1 MYIRHQSVTV
11 AVIGCI
17 MLGWVS
23 LGVSGSRFQSGSATL
38 LYSNSSTAPEPQGE
52 DAPED
57 TSGAGTRAVSQWM
70 RSDVYLNPLAA
81 AWRDLRFLVLL
92 SDRLTPP

>member
-17 MLGWVS
+17 MLGLSVGLS
-23 LGVSGSRFQSGSATL
+23 ASRVQPGSAAL
-38 LYSNSSTAPEPQGE
+38 LYSETAPEPQGE

-57 TSGAGTRAVSQWM
+57 TSGAGSRAVLQLVQ
-70 RSDVYLNPLAA
+70 SDVYLNPLAA

-92 SDRLTPP
+92 GDRLTPP

>member
-23 LGVSGSRFQSGSATL
+23 LAVSGSRVRPGSATL
-38 LYSNSSTAPEPQGE
+38 LYSNTSPEPQEE

-57 TSGAGTRAVSQWM
+57 TSGAGSRAVSQLM
-70 RSDVYLNPLAA
+70 LSDVYLNPLAA

-92 SDRLTPP
+92 SDRLTPR

>member
-1 MYIRHQSVTV
+1 MYIRHQSITV

-23 LGVSGSRFQSGSATL
+23 LGLSASRVQPGSAAL
-38 LYSNSSTAPEPQGE
+38 LYSDSNTAPEPQGE
-52 DAPED
+52 DAPEES
-57 TSGAGTRAVSQWM
+57 SGAGSRAVLQLM
-70 RSDVYLNPLAA
+70 QSDVYLNPLAA

>member
-23 LGVSGSRFQSGSATL
+23 LGVSSSRFQSGSVTL
-38 LYSNSSTAPEPQGE
+38 LYSDAVPEPQGE
-52 DAPED
+52 DAPEES
-57 TSGAGTRAVSQWM
+57 SGAGSRAGRQLM